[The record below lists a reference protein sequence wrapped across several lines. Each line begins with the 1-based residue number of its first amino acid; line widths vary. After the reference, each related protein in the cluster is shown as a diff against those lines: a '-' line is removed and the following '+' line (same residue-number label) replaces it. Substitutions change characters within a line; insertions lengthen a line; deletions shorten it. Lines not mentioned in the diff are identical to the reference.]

1 MDKIHYYT
9 FSKDDFMLKE
19 LIEYI
24 RESQTGSDID
34 NYLDSKYIHL
44 TDAHYDQIAGAMSQG
59 ELSSKKASDCPAE
72 RFFLHFNETILFLN
86 KSTQGQHSVYDVELV
101 KDTNYSI
108 EKVNEDESK
117 NLKFVSFSINDDYQP
132 TLIKRVTTSETIDEQ
147 EKQQTVQSVIPA
159 LRGFMSAISD

>member
-1 MDKIHYYT
+1 
-9 FSKDDFMLKE
+9 MLKE

-24 RESQTGSDID
+24 KEGQTGSDID

-72 RFFLHFNETILFLN
+72 RFFLHFNETILFVI
-86 KSTQGQHSVYDVELV
+86 KTTQEQHSIYDVELV
-101 KDTNYSI
+101 NDTNYSI
-108 EKVNEDESK
+108 DKVDESDLK
-117 NLKFVSFSINDDYQP
+117 NLAFVSFSINDDYQP
-132 TLIKRVTTSETIDEQ
+132 ALIKRVTTSEILDEQ
-147 EKQQTVQSVIPA
+147 EKQQTMQSVIPV

>member
-1 MDKIHYYT
+1 
-9 FSKDDFMLKE
+9 MLKE

-24 RESQTGSDID
+24 REGQTGSDID

-44 TDAHYDQIAGAMSQG
+44 TDAHYDQIAGAISKG

-72 RFFLHFNETILFLN
+72 RFFLHFNETILFVI

-101 KDTNYSI
+101 QNTNYSI
-108 EKVNEDESK
+108 EKVDEDELK
-117 NLKFVSFSINDDYQP
+117 NLAFVSFSINDDYQP
-132 TLIKRVTTSETIDEQ
+132 TLIKRVTTSESVDEK
-147 EKQQTVQSVIPA
+147 EKQQVMQSVMPV

>member
-1 MDKIHYYT
+1 
-9 FSKDDFMLKE
+9 MLKE

-24 RESQTGSDID
+24 KEGQTGSDID

-72 RFFLHFNETILFLN
+72 RFFLHFNETILFVN
-86 KSTQGQHSVYDVELV
+86 KSNQGQHSIYEVELV
-101 KDTNYSI
+101 NDTNYSI
-108 EKVNEDESK
+108 DKVDESDLK
-117 NLKFVSFSINDDYQP
+117 NLVFVSFSINDDYQP
-132 TLIKRVTTSETIDEQ
+132 ALIKRVTTSETLDEQ
-147 EKQQTVQSVIPA
+147 EKQQTMQSVIPV

>member
-1 MDKIHYYT
+1 
-9 FSKDDFMLKE
+9 MLKE

-24 RESQTGSDID
+24 REGQIGSNID

-72 RFFLHFNETILFLN
+72 RFFLQFNETILFVN
-86 KSTQGQHSVYDVELV
+86 ISTQGQYSVYDVELV
-101 KDTNYSI
+101 NDTNYSI
-108 EKVNEDESK
+108 NKVDESDLK
-117 NLKFVSFSINDDYQP
+117 NLAFVSFSINDDYQP
-132 TLIKRVTTSETIDEQ
+132 TLIKRTTTSETVDKQ
-147 EKQQTVQSVIPA
+147 KKQQTMQSVMPV

>member
-1 MDKIHYYT
+1 
-9 FSKDDFMLKE
+9 MLKE

-24 RESQTGSDID
+24 KEGQTGSDID

-59 ELSSKKASDCPAE
+59 ELSLKKASDCPAE
-72 RFFLHFNETILFLN
+72 RFFLHFNETILFVN
-86 KSTQGQHSVYDVELV
+86 KSNQGQHSIYDVELV
-101 KDTNYSI
+101 NDTNYSI
-108 EKVNEDESK
+108 DKVDESDLK
-117 NLKFVSFSINDDYQP
+117 NLAFVSFSINDDYQP

-147 EKQQTVQSVIPA
+147 EKQQTIQSVMPV

>member
-1 MDKIHYYT
+1 
-9 FSKDDFMLKE
+9 MLKE

-24 RESQTGSDID
+24 KEGQTGSNID

-72 RFFLHFNETILFLN
+72 RFFLHFNETILFVN
-86 KSTQGQHSVYDVELV
+86 KSNQGQHSIYDVELV
-101 KDTNYSI
+101 NDTNYSI
-108 EKVNEDESK
+108 DKVDESDLK
-117 NLKFVSFSINDDYQP
+117 NLVFVSFSINDDYQP
-132 TLIKRVTTSETIDEQ
+132 ALIKRVTTSETVDEQ
-147 EKQQTVQSVIPA
+147 EKQQTMQSVIPV

>member
-1 MDKIHYYT
+1 
-9 FSKDDFMLKE
+9 MLKE

-24 RESQTGSDID
+24 KEGQTGSNID

-72 RFFLHFNETILFLN
+72 RFFLHFNETILFVN
-86 KSTQGQHSVYDVELV
+86 KSNQGQHSIYDVELV
-101 KDTNYSI
+101 NDTNYSI
-108 EKVNEDESK
+108 DKVDESDLK
-117 NLKFVSFSINDDYQP
+117 NLVFVSFSINDDYQP
-132 TLIKRVTTSETIDEQ
+132 ALIKRVTTSETLDEQ
-147 EKQQTVQSVIPA
+147 EKQQTIQSVIPV

>member
-1 MDKIHYYT
+1 
-9 FSKDDFMLKE
+9 MLKE

-24 RESQTGSDID
+24 KEGQTGSDID

-72 RFFLHFNETILFLN
+72 RFFLHFNETILFVN
-86 KSTQGQHSVYDVELV
+86 KSNQGQHSIYDVELV

-108 EKVNEDESK
+108 EKVDEGNSK
-117 NLKFVSFSINDDYQP
+117 NLIFVSFSINDDYQP

-147 EKQQTVQSVIPA
+147 EKQQTIQSVIPI
-159 LRGFMSAISD
+159 LRGFMGAISD